1 MSNILSVVQSVLG
14 VSRIHLPTLI
24 VILADYISF
33 DGQFQ

>member
-1 MSNILSVVQSVLG
+1 MSDILSVVQSVLG

>member
-1 MSNILSVVQSVLG
+1 MSDILSVVQSVLG

-33 DGQFQ
+33 GDCFQ

>member
-1 MSNILSVVQSVLG
+1 MSDILSVVQSVLG
-14 VSRIHLPTLI
+14 FSEVHLPALI